1 VTQQTVGR
9 PVDTPPADYQPT
21 GYQSLGYRAKNM
33 LLGPPLAT
41 SRLVHER
48 LRKLVALAVFS
59 SDAISST
66 AYGTEQIMLVL
77 VAAGAVA
84 THLAFPIALAIGAL
98 LAILILSYRQTITAY
113 PTAGGA
119 YIVTKDNFGPGL
131 AQVAGSALLI
141 DYVLTVAVSV
151 TSGVAAVTTAVEPLH
166 RFVLPL
172 SLIAIV
178 LIAWANLAGV
188 RESGR
193 IFAVPTYLFVASCA
207 LMLLIG
213 IVRQVTGHLDP
224 IPAGQTA
231 LLPPQM
237 ATVGVLLVLHAFA
250 SGCTAL
256 TGVEAI
262 SNGVPAFKRPEAQ
275 NARRTLI
282 AMAMILGSL
291 FIGVSFLAV
300 KVGVRPYESGN
311 PTLIGQ
317 LARWVLGGLPA
328 GHAFFYLFQAAT
340 LAILVLA
347 ANTSYADFPRL
358 ASFAAGDAFLPRWF
372 TKRGHRLVYSNGII
386 ILSVAAAVIVVAFK
400 ANYNQML
407 PLYAIGVFTSFTL
420 SQAGMTRRHLRLREP
435 GWRYGVVVNGLG
447 ALVTFG
453 VLLDIIQTKFA
464 AGAWM
469 VLVALPLLVLLLTR
483 TNQAYAREFDELRV
497 EVSATLAPPKPRH
510 EVIVLVENLDRATL
524 GGLQYA
530 RQLNPLSITALHIAV
545 DPDQAMRLAA
555 LWTKV
560 RLPMPL
566 EVVDCPDRNLVAC
579 TEQVVYEHIRPDTE
593 ITVLLPR
600 RGYIGL
606 WKRLLHD
613 QTGRELFR
621 VLSQLAGVNVTLV
634 PYRGAGPG
642 SGVRLRAL
650 ELRTQ
655 TSDGERYAR
664 HRQ

>member
-1 VTQQTVGR
+1 
-9 PVDTPPADYQPT
+9 
-21 GYQSLGYRAKNM
+21 
-33 LLGPPLAT
+33 
-41 SRLVHER
+41 
-48 LRKLVALAVFS
+48 
-59 SDAISST
+59 
-66 AYGTEQIMLVL
+66 
-77 VAAGAVA
+77 
-84 THLAFPIALAIGAL
+84 
-98 LAILILSYRQTITAY
+98 
-113 PTAGGA
+113 
-119 YIVTKDNFGPGL
+119 
-131 AQVAGSALLI
+131 VAGSALLI

-282 AMAMILGSL
+282 AMAVILGSL

-300 KVGVRPYESGN
+300 KVGVRPYESGT

-317 LARWVLGGLPA
+317 LARWVLGGSPA

-545 DPDQAMRLAA
+545 DPDQAKRLAA

-621 VLSQLAGVNVTLV
+621 VLSQLARVNVTLV

-642 SGVRLRAL
+642 SGVRLRVL